1 MDEAMKAG
9 SALSTAIS
17 ADKENVLLSFAWI
30 SNCLPCVG
38 EHHFFVLEIVSCAGI
53 GAT

>member
-9 SALSTAIS
+9 SALSTAIF
-17 ADKENVLLSFAWI
+17 ADKENALLSFAWI
-30 SNCLPCVG
+30 SNCLSCVG